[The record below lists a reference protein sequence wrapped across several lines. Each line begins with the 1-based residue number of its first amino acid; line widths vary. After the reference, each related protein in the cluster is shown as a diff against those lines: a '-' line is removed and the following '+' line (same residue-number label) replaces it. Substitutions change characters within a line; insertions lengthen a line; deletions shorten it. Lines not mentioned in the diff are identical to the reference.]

1 MSTQNFSYTFTTSKS
16 PNEVFD
22 TLINPKNWWIDLH
35 DEVITGSSEKINDE
49 FVFDAGNGVHHTV
62 QKLVELISEEKIAWE
77 VTDSNL
83 TFASKTDEWT
93 GTKIRFDISKEDDKT
108 KIAFTHD
115 GLTPEFECYGGCSG
129 AWSQYLEKLEKEL
142 N

>member
-49 FVFDAGNGVHHTV
+49 FVFDAGKGVHHTV
-62 QKLVELISEEKIAWE
+62 QKLVELIPDEKIVWE
-77 VTDSNL
+77 VVESNL

-93 GTKIRFDISKEDDKT
+93 ETKIRFDISKKDDMT
-108 KIAFTHD
+108 TVIFTHD
-115 GLTPEFECYGGCSG
+115 GLTPEFECYGGCSS
-129 AWSQYLEKLEKEL
+129 AWSQYLEKLDKEL

>member
-1 MSTQNFSYTFTTSKS
+1 MSAQNFSYTFTTSKS

-35 DEVITGSSEKINDE
+35 DEVITGSFEKINDD
-49 FVFDAGNGVHHTV
+49 FIFDAGNGVHHTV
-62 QKLVELISEEKIAWE
+62 QKLVELVPDEKIAWE
-77 VTDSNL
+77 VTDSKL

-93 GTKIRFDISKEDDKT
+93 GTKIGFDIST
-108 KIAFTHD
+108 KDNHTQVVFTHN
-115 GLTPEFECYGGCSG
+115 GLTPGFECYEGCSS
-129 AWSQYLEKLEKEL
+129 AWTQYLEKLEKEL